1 MTISKRLWLSFAA
14 LILGVMAA
22 ELGERSSVPGVSSF
36 VASAEAVVG
45 RPMTPV
51 SVAGAARRTTRR
63 CATGVYNC

>member
-1 MTISKRLWLSFAA
+1 MTIAKRVWLSLAA
-14 LILGVMAA
+14 LVFGVMAA
-22 ELGERSSVPGVSSF
+22 ELGERSSVPGVNGYMSS
-36 VASAEAVVG
+36 AAARVG